1 MAIPAEFKS
10 KDAIRKWLYDYIWG
24 GPQRGEDLAEQIEKY
39 KNAILDCIFSQD
51 TWQYLDVRVERLM
64 AQRSGE
70 RSVEDDM
77 NEALGLELSSLYE
90 CHDGPHLD
98 TCPFKRF

>member
-1 MAIPAEFKS
+1 MAIPAEFKN
-10 KDAIRKWLYDYIWG
+10 KDAIRKWLFDYIWG
-24 GPQRGEDLAEQIEKY
+24 GPQGVPVESVEAH
-39 KNAILDCIFSQD
+39 KNAILDCIFSQNN
-51 TWQYLDVRVERLM
+51 WQYLDARVERLM
-64 AQRSGE
+64 GMRSGE

-98 TCPFKRF
+98 TCPFRRF